1 MYTNFQ
7 NTLLLLLPK
16 ERRQFFLFA
25 LFDAFIA
32 LLDIALLTCLLT
44 LVNFYIHPG
53 NAVVPFFNP
62 YFTAGNISG
71 TALALLGLFIIKN
84 LVAFTAFSAQ
94 YRFVYA
100 VASRLSEK
108 KIGQFLNGTYRE
120 FVDTDAAVH
129 IKQVS
134 QQPVEF
140 AHYVLNGW
148 QQLITQFVL
157 LLFTVTVIFIYS
169 PLVFLLLILLMLP
182 PLVIAVIFAKRKT
195 TRVKAGIKI
204 ESENALQYLK
214 EALAGFT
221 ESRLYGKNEFF
232 SRRYSAK
239 QALLNRSLSQLQ
251 VVQALPARL
260 MEIFAVAGFVLLVVI
275 NSYNN
280 TVVDFFT
287 IGALMAAAYK
297 IIPGAAKMV
306 NHAALIKTY
315 AYTVQNKIDNT
326 AAQVNNSS
334 QGNRLNSV
342 EFKNISFKYIHPVL
356 QQFSCSIQPGDF
368 VGLSAASGK
377 GKTTFINL
385 LLGFEEENEG
395 SILFNGKP
403 VTYKERQQYWN
414 DIAYVKQ
421 QPFLIYDT
429 IENNITLDDTAGNKK
444 HLTAVTEITGISNW
458 LANSKKGL
466 QTVVTENGKNISGG
480 QRQRIAIAR
489 ALYKGAGMI
498 ILDETF
504 SELDDASERKL
515 LEYFKQQA
523 QQGKTIL
530 LITHNKESLLFCNK
544 IICIDEQQ

>member
-1 MYTNFQ
+1 MYKNFQ
-7 NTLLLLLPK
+7 DTLLLLLPK
-16 ERRQFFLFA
+16 ERRNFFLFA
-25 LFDAFIA
+25 LSDALIA
-32 LLDIALLTCLLT
+32 FLDIALLTCLLA
-44 LVNFYIHPG
+44 LVNFYIQPG
-53 NAVVPFFNP
+53 NSVQSFLNPFFEAENR
-62 YFTAGNISG
+62 SV
-71 TALALLGLFIIKN
+71 TALVLLGLFIIKN
-84 LVAFTAFSAQ
+84 VVAFTAFAAQ

-100 VASRLSEK
+100 VASRLSQK
-108 KIGQFLNGTYRE
+108 KIGHFLNGTYRQ
-120 FVDTDAAVH
+120 FVDTDASVH
-129 IKQVS
+129 IKQIS

-148 QQLITQFVL
+148 QQLITQFIL
-157 LLFTVTVIFIYS
+157 LLFTATVVLIYN
-169 PLVFLLLILLMLP
+169 PLIFLLLIFLLLP
-182 PLVIAVIFAKRKT
+182 PLFIAVYFAKRKT
-195 TRVKAGIKI
+195 AHIKAGIKE

-239 QALLNRSLSQLQ
+239 QFLLNRSLSQLQ

-275 NSYNN
+275 SSYSN
-280 TVVDFFT
+280 TAVEFFT

-315 AYTVQNKIDNT
+315 AYTLKDIHETN
-326 AAQVNNSS
+326 AAESNAKAVKKT
-334 QGNRLNSV
+334 GII
-342 EFKNISFKYIHPVL
+342 EFKNISFRYRHPVL
-356 QQFSCSIQPGDF
+356 QQFNCSIEPGDF
-368 VGLSAASGK
+368 IGMSAASGK

-395 SILFNGKP
+395 TVLFNNKP
-403 VTYKERQQYWN
+403 VTAKDRQQYWN

-429 IENNITLDDTAGNKK
+429 IEKNITLDDAAADKE
-444 HLTAVTEITGISNW
+444 HLTAVTEITGINNW
-458 LANSKKGL
+458 LACSNKGL

-489 ALYKGAGMI
+489 ALYKNAGLL

-504 SELDDASERKL
+504 SELDEASAIKL

-523 QQGKTIL
+523 QLGKTVI
-530 LITHNKESLLFCNK
+530 LITHDKESLSYCNK
-544 IICIDEQQ
+544 IISIDEQQ